1 VYGGPPY
8 ASKGYSCLFQAIIS
22 LRREYPEIRLLLV
35 GDGDLRSELEDLSK
49 SLGISENVIFLGSR
63 SDVLEIL
70 TVTEIFVFFFSVGR
84 NILGPF

>member
-1 VYGGPPY
+1 M
-8 ASKGYSCLFQAIIS
+8 
-22 LRREYPEIRLLLV
+22 